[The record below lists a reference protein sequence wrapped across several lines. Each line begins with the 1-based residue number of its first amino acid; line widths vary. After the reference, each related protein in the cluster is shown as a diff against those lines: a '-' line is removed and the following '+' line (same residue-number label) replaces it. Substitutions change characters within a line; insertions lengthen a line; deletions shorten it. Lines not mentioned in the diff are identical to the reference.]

1 METTTFARLM
11 QTGCVIGDQNGLT
24 ITIPSS
30 WIIKGENRLSYTTL
44 VRLIE
49 CCREY
54 HWQTDILPNTKNNV
68 SLDSI
73 CKSLYG
79 EFINPILVGSVIS
92 ITYLVIDIRRKGYSL
107 RFEVRNTKT
116 QTLCAKF
123 DLVSVFYDP
132 VTRKSIAPPTS
143 VFDYLYVRCNQEVNK

>member
-11 QTGCVIGDQNGLT
+11 QTGCVVSDQNGLT
-24 ITIPSS
+24 LTIPSS

-79 EFINPILVGSVIS
+79 EFINPILVGSVVS
-92 ITYLVIDIRRKGYSL
+92 ITYLVTDIRRMGYSL

-123 DLVSVFYDP
+123 DFVSVFYDP
-132 VTRKSIAPPTS
+132 VTRKPIAPPTS